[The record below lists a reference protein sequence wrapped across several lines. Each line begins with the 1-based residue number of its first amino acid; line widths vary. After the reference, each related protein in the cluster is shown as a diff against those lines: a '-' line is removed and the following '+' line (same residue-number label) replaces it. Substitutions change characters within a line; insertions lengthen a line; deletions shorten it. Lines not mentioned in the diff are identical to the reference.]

1 VKTLLIAI
9 SSPLLVLL
17 AAVLLACTAPLAPVL
32 YLTWVLARR
41 HRERQ
46 LARVRAVVEAAQRA
60 ARQPPLLNPQNN

>member
-1 VKTLLIAI
+1 MKTLLIAI
-9 SSPLLVLL
+9 FSPLLVLL

-46 LARVRAVVEAAQRA
+46 LAKLRAFAEAARRVA
-60 ARQPPLLNPQNN
+60 QPPLLNPRNN